1 MSDNH
6 QLTTHELWVDGRK
19 MIISATK
26 IAPTTLRLTWDLPP
40 NPTAYDG
47 AIVLLSEERLSSPNF
62 PADGQRYTA
71 SSNWA
76 ATADYIGQAKVVAA
90 FYGYFGDDI
99 TQTSVDVTNV
109 DPDKIYYASIH
120 AASNIL
126 QYFTVGIQSY
136 PLESSRFEKHSET
149 YAGSIPASA
158 DPPENPTNGQA
169 YFDSSA
175 NAVFVWNEDL
185 TSWVK
190 ANQKTIPT
198 GDRIPILKNQ
208 LFFNNIDAQI
218 KFFSGQAW
226 VECTAANTRV
236 KLGSGWAPFNSAQVL
251 PAYPDS
257 PTVGDFVH
265 VTLKAAISAP
275 SQVEVKVFTLG
286 AWFNPSPNL
295 VEVFDGTAW
304 NQIQIGTEISGQFD
318 PNIPSIGD
326 FFYDMSRKDL
336 MVWAGSEWSK
346 ADTQNEG
353 SPTTDK
359 IGIGTDGSYDERLR
373 LITVLKHQLGYPA
386 VCSELTEENFNVA
399 IDNALDEFRRRAD
412 NAYAHKYISF
422 SVKKGQVN
430 YYLNDPRDKTDRIVN
445 VIKIHRINHLGIS
458 SLSAETGLYAQAFFN
473 QLYQGSNVDVLAIHL
488 MNSLSENYEKI
499 FAGNLSFTWDE
510 ASRQLT
516 ILRRILQDEERV
528 LLEVSMERPEQELLY
543 DRWAKQ
549 WLQGWAQSECWEMLG
564 EIRSKYG
571 SLPGPNG
578 GISMNGDSL
587 LSRAT
592 EQQAELLRQLSD
604 FEVGNG
610 GVNFGNTAFMIG

>member
-76 ATADYIGQAKVVAA
+76 ATADYIGHAKVVAA

-190 ANQKTIPT
+190 ASQKTIPT
-198 GDRIPILKNQ
+198 GDRTPILKNQ
-208 LFFNNIDAQI
+208 LFFNNIDAKI

-236 KLGSGWAPFNSAQVL
+236 KLGSAWAPFNGAEVT
-251 PAYPDS
+251 ATYPDS

-265 VTLKAAISAP
+265 VTLKPAISAP

-295 VEVFDGTAW
+295 VQVFNDGAW
-304 NQIQIGTEISGQFD
+304 QPIQMGTEINGQFD
-318 PNIPSIGD
+318 PSIPNIGD

-336 MVWAGSEWSK
+336 MLWTGSEWIK

-386 VCSELTEENFNVA
+386 VCNELTEENFNVA

-528 LLEVSMERPEQELLY
+528 LLEVSTERTEQELLY
-543 DRWAKQ
+543 DRWVKQ

-592 EQQAELLRQLSD
+592 EQQAELLRQLAD

-610 GVNFGNTAFMIG
+610 GVNFGNTAFMLG